1 DTETLVDNE
10 VLNSPFGAAVF
21 AREQENGRGDFF
33 EALSGPLESPFA
45 EAMAVG
51 DETSAESL
59 AFEAV
64 LGEIQSESFDEAVQ
78 GLVDEAGPL
87 SFATEQFLGG
97 LIRKA
102 KGLVSGAVNL
112 AKKGLSAVGKLLP
125 IGKIFDAL
133 KRLVQPLLKRV
144 LQMAMNKLPA
154 SVRPYAEKL

>member
-1 DTETLVDNE
+1 RANLIAGYEETSMQAVRVPSTIDTETLVDNE

-51 DETSAESL
+51 DETSRESL

-78 GLVDEAGPL
+78 GLVDEAAARHL
-87 SFATEQFLGG
+87 
-97 LIRKA
+97 
-102 KGLVSGAVNL
+102 
-112 AKKGLSAVGKLLP
+112 
-125 IGKIFDAL
+125 
-133 KRLVQPLLKRV
+133 
-144 LQMAMNKLPA
+144 
-154 SVRPYAEKL
+154 